1 MSDNFSKQQ
10 GKRDLHIGGSEVS
23 GPSYERAAGPVKL
36 AWPDPPV
43 EHAVACLR
51 RAVSCAALEATVAS
65 AEPLREAGAAWG
77 SNFGRAFAEW
87 FVGAARQRLSTEGR
101 AEDVD
106 VTK

>member
-1 MSDNFSKQQ
+1 MSNNLLKQQ
-10 GKRDLHIGGSEVS
+10 SKRDLPIGGSEVS
-23 GPSYERAAGPVKL
+23 GRAAGPARL
-36 AWPDPPV
+36 AWPDPRV

-51 RAVSCAALEATVAS
+51 RAASCAALEATVAS

-101 AEDVD
+101 PEDVD
-106 VTK
+106 ATK